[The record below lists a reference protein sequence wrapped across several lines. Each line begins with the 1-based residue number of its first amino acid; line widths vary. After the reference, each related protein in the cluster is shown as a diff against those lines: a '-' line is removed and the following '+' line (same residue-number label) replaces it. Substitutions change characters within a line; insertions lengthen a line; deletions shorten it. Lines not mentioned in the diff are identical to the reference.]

1 MFDTA
6 VESTY
11 VWLGLTLV
19 SAGIF
24 GLALDLPTRP
34 PPDTAPVARTVDSVA
49 SSPHEATANHP
60 IDAEQIRL
68 GAHRIGLRGPG
79 GSAHA
84 AFAYGPVVPALGGDG
99 GDGPS
104 GSDRERLRS
113 VLHGVAPER
122 AFASPASFERALNRS
137 RTTDPVWQPAPERLT
152 VRRVAWEG
160 VNATLVG

>member
-11 VWLGLTLV
+11 IWVGLTVV
-19 SAGIF
+19 SAGLF

-34 PPDTAPVARTVDSVA
+34 PPDAAPVARTIDSVA

-68 GAHRIGLRGPG
+68 GAHRIGVRGSG
-79 GSAHA
+79 GAAHA
-84 AFAYGPVVPALGGDG
+84 TVAYGPVVPALGGDRVS
-99 GDGPS
+99 GDG
-104 GSDRERLRS
+104 GTDRLRS
-113 VLHGVAPER
+113 VLRGVPPER
-122 AFASPASFERALNRS
+122 AFATPDSFQRALNRS
-137 RTTDPVWQPAPERLT
+137 RTTDPSWQPAPETLT
-152 VRRVAWEG
+152 VRRVSWEG